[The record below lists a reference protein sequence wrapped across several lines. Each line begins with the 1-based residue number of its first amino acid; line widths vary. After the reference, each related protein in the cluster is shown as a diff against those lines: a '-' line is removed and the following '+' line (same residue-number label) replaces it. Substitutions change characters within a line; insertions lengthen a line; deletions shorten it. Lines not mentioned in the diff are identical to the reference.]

1 MAKALTVPMLYPP
14 EGRRLSPM
22 IRSTTSEYQPSPP
35 INRIPAKG
43 GKIYTGIVFR
53 DGTATNP
60 GVKPNMCV
68 APPPGETRLPK
79 IGNRL

>member
-1 MAKALTVPMLYPP
+1 MPT
-14 EGRRLSPM
+14 
-22 IRSTTSEYQPSPP
+22 RSTTSEYQPSPP